1 MNNHCRNPIRVLVV
15 DDSAVV
21 RGILGRLVDAQDDM
35 RVATT
40 ATNGSDALDALRLQE
55 IDVVLLDIEMPVMD
69 GLTALPLICQ
79 RFPRARVLVTSS
91 LVHQSASGTT
101 RARARALA
109 LGAVDYVYKPTARNG
124 GVFGVEAAGAGIIAK
139 IRAVAERPR
148 EQSRDPGSG
157 PAKHLDTV
165 VPRLAR
171 SLSCSGE
178 FEPQLL
184 ALAASTGGPNA
195 LAAVIAG
202 LPRDF
207 PLPVLVTQHMPPVF
221 TTMFAQRL
229 AREGRLVCDE
239 ARDGE
244 ALEPG
249 RVYVAPGDYHMT
261 VHGTGT
267 MRNPVVHVSRGPPEH
282 HCRPAA
288 DPMFRTAAQ
297 AFPNGV
303 LAVVLT
309 GMGEDGR
316 KGCEAVA
323 SAGGRIIVQDEA
335 TSVVWGMPGS
345 VVDSGIPCS
354 ILPLHSISA
363 HIASLCC
370 VRS

>member
-1 MNNHCRNPIRVLVV
+1 MPVTKPGVQPIRVLIV

-21 RGILGRLVDAQDDM
+21 RGVLGRMVDAQDDM

-40 ATNGSDALDALRLQE
+40 ATNGSDALDAMRLQE

-69 GLTALPLICQ
+69 GLTALPLIVQ
-79 RFPRARVLVTSS
+79 RYPRVRVLVTSA
-91 LVHQSASGTT
+91 LTHQSANVTM
-101 RARARALA
+101 RALG
-109 LGAVDYVYKPTARNG
+109 LGAVDYVYKPSTRGG
-124 GVFGVEAAGAGIIAK
+124 GVFGVEAAAAEVVAK
-139 IRAVAERPR
+139 IRAVA
-148 EQSRDPGSG
+148 GSG
-157 PAKHLDTV
+157 T
-165 VPRLAR
+165 R
-171 SLSCSGE
+171 SPDAGTIKGAHGPQTPSGD
-178 FEPQLL
+178 FEPQVV

-195 LAAVIAG
+195 LATVVSG

-207 PLPVLVTQHMPPVF
+207 PLPVLVTQHMPPIF

-229 AREGRLVCDE
+229 ARESSLPCNE

-249 RVYVAPGDYHMT
+249 RVYVAPGDHHLT
-261 VHGTGT
+261 VVGGGLV
-267 MRNPVVHVSRGPPEH
+267 RSPALHVTSDPPEH

-316 KGCEAVA
+316 QGCQAVA
-323 SAGGRIIVQDEA
+323 ASGGRVIVQDET

-345 VVDSGIPCS
+345 VVASGIPCS
-354 ILPLHSISA
+354 ILPLQSISA
-363 HIASLCC
+363 HLASLCH